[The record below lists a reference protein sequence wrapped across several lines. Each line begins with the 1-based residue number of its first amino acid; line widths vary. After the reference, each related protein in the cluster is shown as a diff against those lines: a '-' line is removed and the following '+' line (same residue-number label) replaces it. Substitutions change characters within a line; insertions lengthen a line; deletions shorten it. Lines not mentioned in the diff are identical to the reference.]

1 MKTYLLRVSLPLFC
15 GLLATAVMGQ
25 EQLAPN
31 QNPNYAVS
39 RAKYM
44 QLSDSVN
51 RWHSTTSQDTYK
63 AIDWLEDRREARSER
78 REFRRQLRLER
89 ARWDY
94 DYYDN
99 YNYYPSYRNR
109 WGTYRNSYN
118 NGYYRRGNSFYVTPW
133 GLGYWWR

>member
-1 MKTYLLRVSLPLFC
+1 MKTYLLRFWLPAVICLTTV
-15 GLLATAVMGQ
+15 TAMAQ
-25 EQLAPN
+25 TELAPD

-39 RAKYM
+39 RNKYM
-44 QLSDSVN
+44 QLADSVT

-63 AIDWLEDRREARSER
+63 AIDWLADRKEARMDRRDYR
-78 REFRRQLRLER
+78 RKLRMENV
-89 ARWDY
+89 RWDN

-109 WGTYRNSYN
+109 WGNYRNSYN
-118 NGYYRRGNSFYVTPW
+118 NGYYRRGNSFYVNPW